1 MKIFGLWLGGWLAF
15 AGALSAQVTMELS
28 LDQEQF
34 LPGETLPVIV
44 RIANRSG
51 QTLTLGMEEDWLK
64 FTVESRDVPIVVKNG
79 EAPVVE
85 KIVLDSAKAVIKRV
99 NIAPYFNLKKPG
111 HYSVMATAVIKDWN
125 QQIVSAPVQFDI
137 INAARLLDQ
146 EFGVPLPAGEASR
159 PPEVRKYTL
168 LQANYLKKGLT
179 LYFQLSEPSGKLD
192 KVFPLGPM
200 LNINLP
206 DTQLDRLSN
215 LHVLYQIGAHTSCY
229 TVLSPEGVLL
239 KRQTYEF
246 TTRPRLKL
254 DDEGNVAVT
263 GATRVGKPNDLPPP
277 PMPAGEVK
285 APEPK

>member
-229 TVLSPEGVLL
+229 TVISPEGVLL

-277 PMPAGEVK
+277 MPAGEVK

>member
-277 PMPAGEVK
+277 MPAGEVK